1 MDGGHGRA
9 TSRHEG
15 WVDGQLHGRFAVLLV
30 RVQRGRGQVGDARQL
45 HALVGGRL
53 LHGVGTV
60 VALGRVHG
68 RLVVLLL
75 LLVLLHL
82 VLLHG

>member
-1 MDGGHGRA
+1 M
-9 TSRHEG
+9 
-15 WVDGQLHGRFAVLLV
+15 
-30 RVQRGRGQVGDARQL
+30 

>member
-1 MDGGHGRA
+1 M
-9 TSRHEG
+9 
-15 WVDGQLHGRFAVLLV
+15 
-30 RVQRGRGQVGDARQL
+30 
-45 HALVGGRL
+45 HALVCGRL

-75 LLVLLHL
+75 LLLLLLVLLHL